1 MFSVPS
7 IISELIIPPL
17 DKAAM
22 KAVRQHLDSLA
33 KPQGSLGRLE
43 TLAVQLAGVQGRST
57 PTASPAAVAVMAGDH
72 GVTAEGV
79 SAYPSEVTAQMVY
92 NFLRGGAAINVFSR
106 QMGARVYVVDVGVQ
120 EELVVDPNQDCFFDR
135 KVCSGT
141 ANMTVEPAMTPEQA
155 TAAIGVGMEIARRVI
170 DDGAQVLAVGEMGIG
185 NSTAA
190 VALVCALHDHAP
202 AKITG
207 RGTGVDQAGWLRKV
221 SAIER
226 ALELHAL
233 DPKEPFRVLCSVGGL
248 EIAAMAGYV
257 IQGAQR
263 RRPVVI
269 DGLIS
274 TSAALVAVHLCPAVR
289 DYLIP
294 SHLSQEPLHAIM
306 LDHLGLSPLLH
317 IDMRLGEGTGAVLAL
332 PLLEAAVN
340 MLTEMATFSQAG
352 VSTRDK

>member
-1 MFSVPS
+1 MFSIPS
-7 IISELIIPPL
+7 VISELVIPPL
-17 DKAAM
+17 DEAAM
-22 KAVRQHLDSLA
+22 KAVQQRLDALA

-43 TLAVQLAGVQGRST
+43 TLAVQLAGIQGRST
-57 PTASPAAVAVMAGDH
+57 PKAAPAAVAVMAGDH

-106 QMGARVYVVDVGVQ
+106 QMGARVYVVDVGVK
-120 EELVVDPNQDCFFDR
+120 EKLVVDPNQDDFFDR
-135 KVCSGT
+135 KISFGT

-155 TAAIGVGMEIARRVI
+155 TAAIEVGMEIARRVVA
-170 DDGAQVLAVGEMGIG
+170 DGAQVLAVGEMGIG

-190 VALVCALHDHAP
+190 VALVCALHNHAP
-202 AKITG
+202 AEITG
-207 RGTGVDQAGWLRKV
+207 RGTGVDDSGLLRKI

-226 ALELHAL
+226 ALERHAP
-233 DPKEPFRVLCSVGGL
+233 DPKEPFHVLCAVGGL

-257 IQGAQR
+257 IQAAHL

-274 TSAALVAVHLCPAVR
+274 TSAALVAVQLCPAVR
-289 DYLIP
+289 NYLIP

-306 LDHLGLSPLLH
+306 LKHLELSPLLH

-340 MLTEMATFSQAG
+340 MLTQMATFSEAG